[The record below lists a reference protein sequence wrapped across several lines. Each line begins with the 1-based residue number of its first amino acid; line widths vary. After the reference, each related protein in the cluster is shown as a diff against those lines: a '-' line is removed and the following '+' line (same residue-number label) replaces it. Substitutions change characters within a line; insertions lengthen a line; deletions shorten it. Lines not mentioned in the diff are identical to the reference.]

1 MRRYHRRHR
10 VLKNDDHHHRRA
22 QSTMRVPLLLGAL
35 TLSSAHQTP
44 FLTPTAPNPLLT
56 PPSPNSTHALV
67 FNTLSSLLS
76 FWPNTRYRNGHTIV
90 PGTIPA
96 GTFLYHGTSTH
107 AVPSTP
113 EWTALDAEFSYIFCH
128 AQRPGPPSDNG
139 GCWHLTLLAVRELKV
154 LYFDGASADKVFGAL
169 DAQDLIVYGEEYGWD
184 GSDRDTVERVW
195 DEPERL
201 RRLCEWGEKY
211 SLDGFVRMQSSF
223 EVMLCNFTSPSLTP
237 ISFLN
242 LVSGLQ
248 SPTSHNASLSQ
259 PDAPDQTTLIHLHR
273 GLEAGTIHGSPRT
286 GRTPETRVHLDWTR
300 LLSFYDTSLF
310 PSLVAGRARA
320 EAKASTQHATDGSL
334 TSVLHAWQHT
344 HRGTHRVGV
353 LGGISRTDRET
364 LLTQLDA
371 LLSPPHAPGSGVPW
385 PALYASLVDRYAER
399 LELLWNLLVHPPLHS
414 SPTEDTLSTLRNT
427 HAYVDGMLT
436 PYLLYTLHRPP
447 PSNIPSALKSEHIW
461 ALPILHTCS
470 SHTAPS
476 HPALEKTYTPS
487 EWLISQALNATG
499 HEICRTLVL
508 LWAIGVEVGLASPP
522 SNETPTDADLTTLHE
537 AYKTTLAALL
547 THLDWS
553 LRWFKCTSP
562 SPTSNEPESDPNPGD
577 GCPYS
582 ETCYLPTWPLFHNL
596 YPGLPGIP
604 SRKWPPPNNGSPSVF
619 FDNDEDEEHPDF
631 SEWEYP
637 APRCIRRILPF
648 DLP

>member
-1 MRRYHRRHR
+1 MRAP
-10 VLKNDDHHHRRA
+10 L
-22 QSTMRVPLLLGAL
+22 LLLGAL

-44 FLTPTAPNPLLT
+44 FLTPTAPNPLLI

-107 AVPSTP
+107 AIPSTP

-184 GSDRDTVERVW
+184 GSDEDTVERTW

-273 GLEAGTIHGSPRT
+273 GLEAGTIHGSPST
-286 GRTPETRVHLDWTR
+286 GRTPEARVHLDWMR

-310 PSLVAGRARA
+310 HSLR
-320 EAKASTQHATDGSL
+320 
-334 TSVLHAWQHT
+334 T

-353 LGGISRTDRET
+353 LGGISRTDRTT

-371 LLSPPHAPGSGVPW
+371 VLLPPHAPGSGVPW
-385 PALYASLVDRYAER
+385 PALYASLLDRYAER
-399 LELLWNLLVHPPLHS
+399 LQLLYTLLHRPSPS
-414 SPTEDTLSTLRNT
+414 STEEMLKTLRNA

-436 PYLLYTLHRPP
+436 PYLLYDLHRPP
-447 PSNIPSALKSEHIW
+447 PSNIPSALKSEHAW
-461 ALPILHTCS
+461 ALPLLQTCS
-470 SHTAPS
+470 AHTTPS

-487 EWLISQALNATG
+487 ERLISQALNATG

-508 LWAIGVEVGLASPP
+508 LWSIGIEAGLASPP
-522 SNETPTDADLTTLHE
+522 SNETPSDADLTILHE
-537 AYKTTLAALL
+537 AYKTTLTALL

-553 LRWFKCTSP
+553 LPWFKCT
-562 SPTSNEPESDPNPGD
+562 TSSSGD
-577 GCPYS
+577 GCPYH

-604 SRKWPPPNNGSPSVF
+604 SRKWLPRDNGSSFAFAFV
-619 FDNDEDEEHPDF
+619 DEDEDGDEDGESPDF
-631 SEWEYP
+631 SEWEFP
-637 APRCIRRILPF
+637 APRCIRRIFPYALP
-648 DLP
+648 

>member
-1 MRRYHRRHR
+1 MRRHHRQHR
-10 VLKNDDHHHRRA
+10 VLN
-22 QSTMRVPLLLGAL
+22 
-35 TLSSAHQTP
+35 
-44 FLTPTAPNPLLT
+44 
-56 PPSPNSTHALV
+56 PNSTHALV

-107 AVPSTP
+107 AIPSTP

-184 GSDRDTVERVW
+184 GSDEDTVERTW

-273 GLEAGTIHGSPRT
+273 GLEAGTIHGSPST
-286 GRTPETRVHLDWTR
+286 GRTPEARVHLDWMR

-310 PSLVAGRARA
+310 HSLVAGRARA
-320 EAKASTQHATDGSL
+320 EAKASTRYATDDRL
-334 TSVLHAWQHT
+334 TSVLHAWQRT
-344 HRGTHRVGV
+344 HRAG
-353 LGGISRTDRET
+353 
-364 LLTQLDA
+364 
-371 LLSPPHAPGSGVPW
+371 SPG
-385 PALYASLVDRYAER
+385 PALYASLLDRYAER
-399 LELLWNLLVHPPLHS
+399 LQ
-414 SPTEDTLSTLRNT
+414 
-427 HAYVDGMLT
+427 
-436 PYLLYTLHRPP
+436 LLYTLLHRPS
-447 PSNIPSALKSEHIW
+447 PSSTEEMLKTLRNAH
-461 ALPILHTCS
+461 AYTCS
-470 SHTAPS
+470 AHTTPS

-487 EWLISQALNATG
+487 ERLISQALNATG

-508 LWAIGVEVGLASPP
+508 LWSIGIEAGLASPP
-522 SNETPTDADLTTLHE
+522 SNETPSDADLTILHE
-537 AYKTTLAALL
+537 AYKTTLTALL

-553 LRWFKCTSP
+553 LPWFKCT
-562 SPTSNEPESDPNPGD
+562 TSSSGD
-577 GCPYS
+577 GCPYH

-604 SRKWPPPNNGSPSVF
+604 SRKWLPRDNGSSFAFAFV
-619 FDNDEDEEHPDF
+619 DEDEDGDEDGESPDF
-631 SEWEYP
+631 SEWEFP
-637 APRCIRRILPF
+637 APRCIRRIFPYALP
-648 DLP
+648 